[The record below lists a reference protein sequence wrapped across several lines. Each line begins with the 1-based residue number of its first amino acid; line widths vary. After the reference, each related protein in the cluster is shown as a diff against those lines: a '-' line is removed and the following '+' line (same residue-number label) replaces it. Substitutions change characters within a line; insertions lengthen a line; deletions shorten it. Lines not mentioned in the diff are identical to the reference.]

1 MKNIFISYSRDNQKY
16 VEEEIIPSIETI
28 QGVKEH
34 CWFDVNDIESG
45 AEFEQK
51 IIDGIKECQIF
62 LLMLTKSSQVKPWPY
77 KELKIAEEQLEG
89 DSLRHVI
96 LENLDNSEFVE
107 PYKKYQEKKD
117 IIFWEVSRQQQKL
130 KNDIEKWIALIAGR
144 YYNEA
149 LKLEEA
155 YKNGEDANDFLNLLE
170 KSAELEFSPAQSKLA
185 FYYKQSHNLEEAV
198 RWCERAIKN
207 DNASA
212 FSLLG
217 NIYKEKGDIGNT
229 IANFQ
234 ESANHNWAY
243 GQYKLGKIYN
253 DGMYLKKD
261 TISAIYWLKKSADQN
276 HPDAQ
281 KLIGDI
287 LVKDFKDHHELAI
300 DYYQK
305 AKKNFTSLLE
315 VSRDEKQINHA
326 QNQISKINKALE
338 KLRSRQRT
346 KRE

>member
-1 MKNIFISYSRDNQKY
+1 MKNIFISYSRDDQKY

-28 QGVKEH
+28 QGVKGH

-45 AEFEQK
+45 AVFEQK

-62 LLMLTKSSQVKPWPY
+62 LLMLTKSSQEKPWPY
-77 KELKIAEEQLEG
+77 KELKIAEGQLGG
-89 DSLRHVI
+89 DSLRHVVLI
-96 LENLDNSEFVE
+96 NLDNSEFAGR
-107 PYKKYQEKKD
+107 YKAYKEEKD

-130 KNDIEKWIALIAGR
+130 KNDIEKWIALIAGH

-155 YKNGEDANDFLNLLE
+155 YKSGEDSNDFLNYLE
-170 KSAELEFSPAQSKLA
+170 NAAELEYSPAQSKLA
-185 FYYKQSHNLEEAV
+185 FYYKQSDNLEKAIK
-198 RWCERAIKN
+198 WCERAKMN

-243 GQYKLGKIYN
+243 GQYKLGEIYN
-253 DGMYLKKD
+253 DGTYLKKD

-281 KLIGDI
+281 KLLGDI

-300 DYYQK
+300 GYYQK
-305 AKKNFTSLLE
+305 AIKSFTSILE
-315 VSRDEKQINHA
+315 VSRDEKQKIHA
-326 QNQISKINKALE
+326 QNQISKINKAL
-338 KLRSRQRT
+338 KNLRSRLRT

>member
-1 MKNIFISYSRDNQKY
+1 
-16 VEEEIIPSIETI
+16 
-28 QGVKEH
+28 
-34 CWFDVNDIESG
+34 
-45 AEFEQK
+45 
-51 IIDGIKECQIF
+51 
-62 LLMLTKSSQVKPWPY
+62 MLDK
-77 KELKIAEEQLEG
+77 A
-89 DSLRHVI
+89 
-96 LENLDNSEFVE
+96 
-107 PYKKYQEKKD
+107 
-117 IIFWEVSRQQQKL
+117 
-130 KNDIEKWIALIAGR
+130 
-144 YYNEA
+144 
-149 LKLEEA
+149 
-155 YKNGEDANDFLNLLE
+155 
-170 KSAELEFSPAQSKLA
+170 AELEYSPAQSKIA
-185 FYYKQSHNLEEAV
+185 FYYKQSHNLEEAI

-253 DGMYLKKD
+253 EGMYLKKD
-261 TISAIYWLKKSADQN
+261 TISAIFWLKKSADQN

-281 KLIGDI
+281 KLLGDI
-287 LVKDFKDHHELAI
+287 LVKDFKDHHGLAI

-326 QNQISKINKALE
+326 QNEISKIIKALE
-338 KLRSRQRT
+338 NLRSRQRT
-346 KRE
+346 KRK